1 MPRQFKTVDYET
13 ALDQNVRLRDVLPP
27 DHLARFVADLVAQ
40 LDLADFY
47 ARYAQRGGSPYDPK
61 VLLSLLFYGYAT
73 GVFSS
78 RKIEQATFDNAPFR
92 FLAGH
97 QHPDHD
103 TIANFRLLFLD
114 LLPDVFVQLLLLAAA
129 SGVLQL
135 GGLVLS
141 GDGTKI
147 GANASKHQAVSYGY
161 LDKLE
166 QRLHNDIADLLAR
179 GAAADAAPLPDG
191 LVIANEIAD
200 RSAQLARLAQAREVL
215 AARAAARDEAALAAY
230 EATLREREARAERT
244 GKQPRGRGP
253 QPPSSSGPQPGDQ
266 YNFTDPESRIMKNS
280 TDAGFSQAYNGQT
293 LVDQASLL
301 IVGYSLSNHPTDV
314 NELAPTLESVPPEL
328 EVVATAHDAGF
339 WNESNAALLASL
351 GIDGHIATGRSEHG
365 RDWQQEFE
373 PTQAVAPGAGATA
386 RERMAYKLGTALGQ
400 LIYRGRKCTVEPVF
414 GVIKEVLGFRRFS
427 LRGQGK
433 VAGEWCL
440 VCMGYN
446 LKRLHR
452 LVAG

>member
-1 MPRQFKTVDYET
+1 MTRQFKSVDYET
-13 ALDQNVRLRDVLPP
+13 ALDQSVRLRDVLPP

-40 LDLADFY
+40 LDLAGFY
-47 ARYAQRGGSPYDPK
+47 ARYAQRGGTPYDPK

-78 RKIEQATFDNAPFR
+78 RKIEAATYDNAPFR

-103 TIANFRLLFLD
+103 TIANFRVLFLD

-147 GANASKHQAVSYGY
+147 AANASKHQAVSYGY
-161 LDKLE
+161 LDTLE

-191 LVIANEIAD
+191 LVIAGEIAD
-200 RSAQLARLAQAREVL
+200 RQAQLLRLAQARAVL
-215 AARAAARDEAALAAY
+215 AARAAERDAAALAAY
-230 EATLREREARAERT
+230 EAALREREARAERT
-244 GKQPRGRGP
+244 GKKPRGPGP
-253 QPPSSSGPQPGDQ
+253 QAPSSSGPQERDQ
-266 YNFTDPESRIMKNS
+266 YNFTDPQSRVMKNP

-314 NELAPTLESVPPEL
+314 NELAPTLASVPAEL
-328 EVVATAHDAGF
+328 EIAATAHDAGF
-339 WNESNAALLASL
+339 WNEGNAALLASL
-351 GIDGHIATGRSEHG
+351 GIDGYIATGRSEHG
-365 RDWQQEFE
+365 RNWQQEFE
-373 PTQAVAPGAGATA
+373 PTEPTKPEIGATA
-386 RERMAYKLGTALGQ
+386 RERMAYKLRTVLGK
-400 LIYRGRKCTVEPVF
+400 LIYRGRKCSVEPVF
-414 GVIKEVLGFRRFS
+414 GIIKRVLGFQQFS
-427 LRGQGK
+427 LRGQSK

-440 VCMGYN
+440 VCLGYN

-452 LVAG
+452 LVVG

>member
-1 MPRQFKTVDYET
+1 MPRQFKSVDYET
-13 ALDQNVRLRDVLPP
+13 ALDTSVRLRDVLPP
-27 DHLARFVADLVAQ
+27 DHLARFVADLVGQ

-47 ARYAQRGGSPYDPK
+47 ARYAQRGGAPYDPK

-78 RKIEQATFDNAPFR
+78 RKIEAATYDNAPFR

-103 TIANFRLLFLD
+103 TIANFRVLFLD

-147 GANASKHQAVSYGY
+147 AANASKHQAVSYGY

-166 QRLHNDIADLLAR
+166 QRLRNDITDLLAR

-200 RSAQLARLAQAREVL
+200 RAAQLARLAS
-215 AARAAARDEAALAAY
+215 ARAVLEARAKERDAAAQAAY
-230 EATLREREARAERT
+230 EAALREREARAARE
-244 GKQPRGRGP
+244 GKKPRGRGP
-253 QPPSSSGPQPGDQ
+253 QPPSTSGPQQSDQ
-266 YNFTDPESRIMKNS
+266 YNFTDPDSRVMKNP

-314 NELAPTLESVPPEL
+314 NELAPTLESVPQEL
-328 EVVATAHDAGF
+328 AVVATAHDAGF
-339 WNESNAALLASL
+339 WSASNAELLENA
-351 GIDGHIATGRSEHG
+351 GIAGHIATGRVGHG
-365 RDWQQEFE
+365 RNWQQEFE
-373 PTQAVAPGAGATA
+373 PTEPAEPEAGATA
-386 RERMAYKLGTALGQ
+386 RERMALKLRTALGK
-400 LIYRGRKCTVEPVF
+400 LIYRGRKCSVEPVF
-414 GVIKEVLGFRRFS
+414 GIIKAVLGFRQFS

-433 VAGEWCL
+433 VSGEWCL
-440 VCMGYN
+440 VCLGYN
-446 LKRLHR
+446 LKRLHQLR
-452 LVAG
+452 VG